1 MDPGEEFEAL
11 TVQHLDSLHAYA
23 RLLSRDRP
31 ASKDLLQEALL
42 RAFRAFGSYKRELSF
57 KVWMFTIMKNVS
69 VDWARGVRVR
79 LLAGG
84 WRESEEW
91 FAAGHGEDPT
101 PSSLPLDPEQV
112 LIRNVTV
119 EQVREA
125 IKNLPPG
132 LREVVELREIEG
144 LSYQSIAEV
153 IGHPIGTV
161 MSRLYRGRNVLRVLL
176 REASSDTVIS
186 RRAHGV

>member
-1 MDPGEEFEAL
+1 MDPSEEFEAL
-11 TVQHLDSLHAYA
+11 TVRHLDSLHAYA
-23 RLLSRDRP
+23 RLLARDGP
-31 ASKDLLQEALL
+31 AGKDLLQETLL

-57 KVWMFTIMKNVS
+57 KVWMFTIMRNVS
-69 VDWARGVRVR
+69 LDWARGLRAR
-79 LLAGG
+79 LPAGG
-84 WRESEEW
+84 WRRGDGW
-91 FAAGHGEDPT
+91 FSGDGEDPT

-132 LREVVELREIEG
+132 LREVVELREMEG
-144 LSYQSIAEV
+144 LSYQSIAGV
-153 IGHPIGTV
+153 IGRPIGTV
-161 MSRLYRGRNVLRVLL
+161 MSRLYRGRNLLRVLL

-186 RRAHGV
+186 RRVHGL

>member
-42 RAFRAFGSYKRELSF
+42 RAFRAFGSYKRQLSF

-84 WRESEEW
+84 WRESAGW
-91 FAAGHGEDPT
+91 FAAGH
-101 PSSLPLDPEQV
+101 LPLDPEQV

>member
-1 MDPGEEFEAL
+1 MDPSEEFETL

-23 RLLSRDRP
+23 RLLSRDAP
-31 ASKDLLQEALL
+31 ASKDLLQETLL

-69 VDWARGVRVR
+69 LDWARGVRIRFV
-79 LLAGG
+79 AGE
-84 WRESEEW
+84 WRESEGW
-91 FAAGHGEDPT
+91 FAGHGEDRP

-125 IKNLPPG
+125 IKNLPPA

-144 LSYQSIAEV
+144 LSYVSIAEV
-153 IGHPIGTV
+153 IGRPIGTV
-161 MSRLYRGRNVLRVLL
+161 MSRLYRGRNLLRVLL
-176 REASSDTVIS
+176 REASSDTVLS
-186 RRAHGV
+186 RRAHGL